1 VLFLVMAVGGFVVL
15 LFSVTSDLRNP
26 RRPSSAVAGMQPL
39 VRAAVAAGFPNAS
52 PGLGTGWQ
60 QSPAA
65 TMTVPTPVAG
75 PAPRGS
81 ALARTG
87 AWLFATVA
95 GLGLGIALSS
105 ALITAL
111 R

>member
-1 VLFLVMAVGGFVVL
+1 MTGRRITGFLLAI
-15 LFSVTSDLRNP
+15 
-26 RRPSSAVAGMQPL
+26 AG
-39 VRAAVAAGFPNAS
+39 AAGFTACLKS
-52 PGLGTGWQ
+52 VL
-60 QSPAA
+60 
-65 TMTVPTPVAG
+65 AG
-75 PAPRGS
+75 FRDVIKVDGGS

>member
-1 VLFLVMAVGGFVVL
+1 MTG
-15 LFSVTSDLRNP
+15 
-26 RRPSSAVAGMQPL
+26 
-39 VRAAVAAGFPNAS
+39 PN
-52 PGLGTGWQ
+52 
-60 QSPAA
+60 
-65 TMTVPTPVAG
+65 PVAG